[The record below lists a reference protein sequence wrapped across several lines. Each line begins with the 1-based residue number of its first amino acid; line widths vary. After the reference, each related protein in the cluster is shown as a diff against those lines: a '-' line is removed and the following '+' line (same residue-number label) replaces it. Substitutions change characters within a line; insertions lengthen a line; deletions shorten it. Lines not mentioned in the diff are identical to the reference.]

1 MTKAEFLGQLR
12 QALQGNMGQALVNEH
27 LHYYEN
33 YIIEES
39 RKGRSE
45 QEVIDSLG
53 NPRLIAHTLIETS
66 EHVGNGYDETY
77 YEESNKGRTRRE
89 KGFHI
94 NISEDGK
101 WDIRYGRFKLNSWYG
116 ILVFAIIF
124 LIVIVIVGHLM
135 VFLLPVILVVM
146 GVSLLI
152 CWIWGRKE

>member
-1 MTKAEFLGQLR
+1 MTKAEFLEQLR
-12 QALQGNMGQALVNEH
+12 QALQGNLGQALVNEH

-77 YEESNKGRTRRE
+77 YEESNTRHAKRQR
-89 KGFHI
+89 GFHI
-94 NISEDGK
+94 DVSEDGK

-116 ILVFAIIF
+116 ILLLAIIF
-124 LIVIVIVGHLM
+124 LIIIVIVGHLM
-135 VFLLPVILVVM
+135 VFLLPIILVVM

-152 CWIWGRKE
+152 RWILSRKE

>member
-1 MTKAEFLGQLR
+1 MTKAEFLEQLR
-12 QALQGNMGQALVNEH
+12 QALQGNIGQALVNEH

-77 YEESNKGRTRRE
+77 YEESNAGHARRQ
-89 KGFHI
+89 KRFHI
-94 NISEDGK
+94 DVSEDGK
-101 WDIRYGRFKLNSWYG
+101 WDIRYGHFKLNSWYG
-116 ILVFAIIF
+116 ILLFAIIF

-135 VFLLPVILVVM
+135 VLLLPIILVVI

-152 CWIWGRKE
+152 HWIWGRKE